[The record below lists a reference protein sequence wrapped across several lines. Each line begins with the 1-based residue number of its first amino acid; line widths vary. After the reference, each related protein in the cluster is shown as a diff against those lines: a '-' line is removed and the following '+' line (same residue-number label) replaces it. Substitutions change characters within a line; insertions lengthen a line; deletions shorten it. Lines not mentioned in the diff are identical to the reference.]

1 MFGIN
6 EKGVGEWV
14 TPISPNIMGL
24 IGMLGPRKCAD
35 SPLVLFSVFSRLGDT
50 LAEALVLQN
59 KNDSSRGPLLSL
71 SLCREHQRA
80 GVEF

>member
-6 EKGVGEWV
+6 EKGVGGWV

-59 KNDSSRGPLLSL
+59 KNDSSRGPLLSR

>member
-6 EKGVGEWV
+6 EKRVGGWV
-14 TPISPNIMGL
+14 MQNIMGL
-24 IGMLGPRKCAD
+24 IWNAWSTEVFG
-35 SPLVLFSVFSRLGDT
+35 FSASCFLCFLDDT
-50 LAEALVLQN
+50 LAEALMLQN

-71 SLCREHQRA
+71 SLCREHHRA

>member
-6 EKGVGEWV
+6 EKGVGGWV
-14 TPISPNIMGL
+14 TPNIMGL
-24 IGMLGPRKCAD
+24 IGKLGPRKCAD
-35 SPLVLFSVFSRLGDT
+35 SPPVVFSVFSRLGDT

-71 SLCREHQRA
+71 SLCRKHQRA